1 MRITTGM
8 LNMARRRT
16 GQSARGES
24 LLNYVRQKKGGSKSR
39 LNVRNAAAESRAA
52 KTEKTGY
59 EKLGKSADALADAV
73 AGLAAGVDGES
84 KDIVDKAAVLATQF
98 NQTMK
103 NLKGVSGALNQ
114 MYSQTLKEA
123 AQDGREALEEIG
135 ISVGADC
142 SLKIDRE
149 KLAGADK
156 DKVKKLLGAD
166 GEFSKKVG
174 YVASRV
180 ADNAEANA
188 GSASS
193 RYTAMGRMA
202 NSYLSRFNYFG

>member
-16 GQSARGES
+16 GRSANGES
-24 LLNYVRQKKGGSKSR
+24 LLNYVRQQKGGSKSR
-39 LNVRNAAAESRAA
+39 LNIRNAAAENRAA
-52 KTEKTGY
+52 QMEKTGY
-59 EKLGKSADALADAV
+59 DKLKRSADTLAGAV
-73 AGLAAGVDGES
+73 SSLAAGVDGES
-84 KDIVDKAAVLATQF
+84 RDIADKAAVLAAQF

-103 NLKGVSGALNQ
+103 NLKGVSGSLNQ

-123 AQDGREALEEIG
+123 VQDGREALEEIG

-156 DKVKKLLGAD
+156 DKIKKLLGSE
-166 GEFSKKVG
+166 GEFAKKVG

-193 RYTAMGRMA
+193 RYTAKGRMA
-202 NSYLSRFNYFG
+202 NSYLSRFNYWG